1 LKRRSPATK
10 KNARLLSFAAPDKLK
25 TLTDTCAE
33 MARIY
38 CLTLEGE
45 LELERMTKLIY
56 ALKEIRCCIEI
67 NMLDE
72 APRRLAEIEAKLE
85 EERD

>member
-1 LKRRSPATK
+1 MKRACAVYPGI
-10 KNARLLSFAAPDKLK
+10 PPKLD
-25 TLTDTCAE
+25 TLDSTRAE

-38 CLTLEGE
+38 RLTLQGRIE
-45 LELERMTKLIY
+45 LEKMTKLIF

-72 APRRLAEIEAKLE
+72 APRRLAELEARLE
-85 EERD
+85 AQRD